1 MTTSSPSGGPRPE
14 GTPPP
19 GTDEEP
25 LPAASSPATDE
36 TPLVRLA
43 SGPSAGPSAPDGRSF
58 SADFARRHHFSGA
71 RLLRPGRRV
80 AVAVAGVTGL
90 AVVGVGVV
98 AGVSRLGGDDTAQAA
113 ATVEATGRAS
123 APAAHDPSASPGKA
137 SHRPSGSAAHHSGS
151 ASGEKKGGSSAAG
164 GAAPAE
170 QPAAPDT
177 GGGSGG
183 GGGKSTGQATGS
195 GTGSSGQTATQKP
208 KSNGQ
213 AAAFTGGLVLNF
225 ASNRCLA
232 SQGGSKAAGTP
243 AVLADCDDGDP
254 SQGWTFPSDGTA
266 RTFGG
271 TMCLAVSGH
280 SDGTTARLAAC
291 SSSRADHESFTL
303 KKSFDLV
310 DSVDP
315 DLCLDVTDKN
325 TAAGTVLQ
333 LWSCAGTSNQK
344 WRMA

>member
-43 SGPSAGPSAPDGRSF
+43 SGPSAPDGRSF
-58 SADFARRHHFSGA
+58 SAGFARRHHFSGA

-80 AVAVAGVTGL
+80 VIAVAGVTGL

-98 AGVSRLGGDDTAQAA
+98 AGVSRLGGDETAQAA
-113 ATVEATGRAS
+113 ATVEATDRAS
-123 APAAHDPSASPGKA
+123 GPAAHDPSASPGKA

-170 QPAAPDT
+170 QPAAPET
-177 GGGSGG
+177 GG

-195 GTGSSGQTATQKP
+195 GTGSSGHTATQKP
-208 KSNGQ
+208 KSDGQ

-291 SSSRADHESFTL
+291 SSSRADHQSFTL